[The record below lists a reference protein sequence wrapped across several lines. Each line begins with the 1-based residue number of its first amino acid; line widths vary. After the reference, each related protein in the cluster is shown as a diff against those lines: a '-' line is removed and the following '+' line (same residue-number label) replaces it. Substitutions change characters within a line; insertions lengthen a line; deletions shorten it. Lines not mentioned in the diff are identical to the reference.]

1 MKSPTRKQILLL
13 QLLFVNI
20 ALLLSAIV
28 YAQPVANF
36 SCSNVSGCAPILVS
50 FTDQSAGNPTQWK
63 WDLGNG
69 TVSYLQNPSVTY
81 FNPGTYTVKLV
92 IKSAIAAD
100 SVVKINYITV
110 YGAPVINFSASQT
123 AGCNQLDV
131 NFKDQTTSA
140 YGNLTEWKWDFGDGV
155 LSDISSPFHHYN
167 QTGDFNITLNVK
179 NSYGCSSSLLKTA
192 YIKVNGIKAAF
203 SNAVP
208 VRCSPNKITFTNLS
222 TGTGEIK
229 YKWYFGN
236 GDTSQ
241 TKNPLYT
248 YANGGNYTVKLFVNN
263 QFGCIDSVIKTIK
276 VDTPV
281 SAAFT
286 ANNTKGCKAPFT
298 VHFTNQQF
306 TGNSF
311 IWNMGDSSQSIL
323 SNPFHQ
329 YADTGNYTVKL
340 VVKNVNGCTDSVTKI
355 NYIHVRAASLKLVN
369 LPDSGC
375 MPFTKKINVEFN
387 PADSVLNMVWNFG
400 DGTSSVVRYPV
411 HTFNTEG
418 YYTVSVIAS
427 TLSGCID
434 TIKIANAIRVSK
446 RPKADF
452 ISDITNA
459 CAYKKISFTNLTSG
473 DATRYTWEF
482 NNNDVSYDKDPKYTF
497 RDTGFVTVQMV
508 AWNGGCS
515 DTSTKTKL
523 IYLQPSVSKLKYTFT
538 CSDASK
544 LFFNNHSLGA
554 DQWAWNFGDGTAS
567 TQFSTAHTYAEP
579 GNYSVSL
586 ETWNHTTGCYYLQ
599 TLPVKI
605 AQRRISFYASD
616 SVICKRSEILFTA
629 NADGNTASH
638 FIWDFGDGTREL
650 SRQHTISHVYNKPGK
665 YDVTM
670 IVINSTNCNDTLVKR
685 GYIRVNGPLAK
696 FTTAALGTC
705 YNKPVLF
712 TDSSLTDGVNA
723 IKSWAWSFGDGT
735 MDTLKR
741 PPFQHVYNKQGNYIV
756 KLKLTDASGCS
767 DSAKLSKPVM
777 VIRPSAYILPYDTL
791 GCTNKLMS
799 LIAPYAEAGIAY
811 AWDFGDGGTASTQ
824 LVKHAYVAEGPYTV
838 KLIINNYL
846 YGCADTNV
854 KANLV
859 RIEDP
864 VAKFTMSDSFKACPP
879 LMIQFTNE
887 SLNATDELW
896 DFGDGSST
904 TTHTPSHFY
913 SYPGVYTVTLS
924 VKGRGGCTRQM
935 QKQIIVKGPKG
946 FISYNPFN
954 ICTQQQVGFNVQS
967 TDAVSY
973 LWDFNDGTTLN
984 STDTF
989 ALHTYTNA
997 GGYMPKIMLMDEKG
1011 CKVPVMGKDT
1021 VQIRAPFK
1029 MAINKPGK
1037 VCIGQSKNL
1046 QAGGATSYQWSPSAG
1061 LDNDSTATPIAKPA
1075 VTTNYKVIG
1084 TDDKGCFTD
1093 TGYVMV
1099 EVAAFPKVN
1108 AGADKKIA
1116 AGVALDLVPSLSTDV
1131 TEVRWSTTGAI
1142 FRNSE
1147 SAITVKPLENTEYTV
1162 EVKNAAGCAASDK
1175 VNVTVTKAG
1184 GELFIPNTFSPNAD
1198 GVNDVFYP
1206 RSTASVK
1213 IISLKIINRYGALV
1227 FERTGFNTNDVNAGW
1242 DGNYRGA
1249 KLLPDIYLY
1258 VISITDAENNT
1269 QTTQG
1274 DIALIR

>member
-1 MKSPTRKQILLL
+1 MKSPTRKKILLL
-13 QLLFVNI
+13 QLLYLNI
-20 ALLLSAIV
+20 ALFFSAIV

-36 SCSNVSGCAPILVS
+36 SCSNVSGCAPILVN

-92 IKSAIAAD
+92 VKSATAAD
-100 SVVKINYITV
+100 SIVKINQITV
-110 YGAPVINFSASQT
+110 YGAPVINFNASQT

-155 LSDISSPFHHYN
+155 LSDIRNPSHHYD

-192 YIKVNGIKAAF
+192 YIKVNGIKAGF
-203 SNAVP
+203 TKDVYE
-208 VRCSPNKITFTNLS
+208 RCSPNKITFTNSS
-222 TGTGEIK
+222 TGTGDVK

-236 GDTSQ
+236 RDSSETN
-241 TKNPLYT
+241 NPLYT
-248 YANGGNYTVKLFVNN
+248 YANGGNYTVKMFVSN
-263 QFGCIDSVIKTIK
+263 QFGCLDSTIKNIK

-286 ANNTKGCKAPFT
+286 AGNTRGCKAPFT
-298 VHFTNQQF
+298 VHFTNQQL
-306 TGNSF
+306 TGNSYL
-311 IWNMGDSSQSIL
+311 WNMGDSSKSIS
-323 SNPFHQ
+323 SNPFHE
-329 YADTGNYTVKL
+329 YSDTGNYTVKL
-340 VVKNVNGCTDSVTKI
+340 IVNNVNGCIDSVTKI
-355 NYIHVRAASLKLVN
+355 NYIHVRASSLALVN

-375 MPFTKKINVEFN
+375 IPFAKKINVVFN
-387 PADSVLNMVWNFG
+387 PADSVLNMIWNFG
-400 DGTSSVVRYPV
+400 DGTSSALRSPV

-446 RPKADF
+446 RPAADF

-473 DATRYTWEF
+473 EATKYTWEF
-482 NNNDVSYDKDPKYTF
+482 NHNDVSYDKDPKYTF

-508 AWNGGCS
+508 AWNGGCA
-515 DTSTKTKL
+515 DTSTKEKL
-523 IYLQPSVSKLKYTFT
+523 IYLQPAVSKLKYIFT

-554 DQWAWNFGDGTAS
+554 DKWAWNFGDGTAS
-567 TQFSTAHTYAEP
+567 TQFSPSHTYAEP

-586 ETWNHTTGCYYLQ
+586 ETWNYTTGCYYLQ

-605 AQRRISFYASD
+605 AQRHISFYASD
-616 SVICKRSEILFTA
+616 SVICKNSEILFTPYV
-629 NADGNTASH
+629 DSNTVSH
-638 FIWDFGDGTREL
+638 MIWDFGDGTREL
-650 SRQHTISHVYNKPGK
+650 SREYAITHVYNKPGK
-665 YDVTM
+665 YDVALV
-670 IVINSTNCNDTLVKR
+670 IINSTNCNDTLIKH
-685 GYIRVNGPLAK
+685 GYIRVNGPAAK
-696 FTTAALGTC
+696 FTANTSGVC

-723 IKSWAWSFGDGT
+723 IKSWTWNYGDGT
-735 MDTLKR
+735 IDTLTAA
-741 PPFQHVYNKQGNYIV
+741 PFQHAYSKEGSYTV
-756 KLKLTDASGCS
+756 KLKLTDASRCS
-767 DSAKLSKPVM
+767 DSAKLSKPVI
-777 VIRPSAYILPYDTL
+777 VIRPIAYILPYDTL

-799 LIAPYAEAGIAY
+799 LITPYAEPGITY
-811 AWDFGDGGTASTQ
+811 RWDFGDGSNASTQ
-824 LVKHAYVAEGPYTV
+824 FVQHAYAAEGSYTV
-838 KLIINNYL
+838 KLVINNYL
-846 YGCADTNV
+846 YGCADSNV
-854 KANLV
+854 KVNLV
-859 RIEDP
+859 RVEDP

-887 SLNATDELW
+887 SLNAMDELW
-896 DFGDGSST
+896 NFGDGSST

-913 SYPGVYTVTLS
+913 SYPGIYTVTLT
-924 VKGRGGCTRQM
+924 VKGRGGCTTQM
-935 QKQIIVKGPKG
+935 QKQIVVKGPKG
-946 FISYNPFN
+946 IISYNPFN
-954 ICTQQQVGFNVQS
+954 ICTQQQVGFKVQS

-973 LWDFNDGTTLN
+973 TWDFNDGNTLN
-984 STDTF
+984 NADTF
-989 ALHTYTNA
+989 VLHTYTNA

-1011 CKVPVMGKDT
+1011 CKVPVTGKDT

-1029 MAINKPGK
+1029 IIINKPGK
-1037 VCIGQSKNL
+1037 VCIGQTKKL
-1046 QAGGATSYQWSPSAG
+1046 QANGAASYQWSPATD
-1061 LDNDSTATPIAKPA
+1061 LDNAATATPLAKPA
-1075 VTTNYKVIG
+1075 ATTTYKVIG
-1084 TDDKGCFTD
+1084 TDDRGCFTD
-1093 TGYVMV
+1093 TGYVML
-1099 EVAAFPKVN
+1099 EVAAYPQVN

-1131 TEVRWSTTGAI
+1131 TEVRWSPTDAI

-1147 SAITVKPLENTEYTV
+1147 SAITVKPLKNTEYTI

-1175 VNVTVTKAG
+1175 VNITVTKAG
-1184 GELFIPNTFSPNAD
+1184 GELFIPNTFSPNGD
-1198 GVNDVFYP
+1198 GVNDIFYP

-1213 IISLKIINRYGALV
+1213 IISLKIINRYGAVV
-1227 FERTGFNTNDVNAGW
+1227 FERAGFNTNDINAGW
-1242 DGNYRGA
+1242 DGDSRGV
-1249 KLLPDIYLY
+1249 KLLSDIYLY
-1258 VISITDAENNT
+1258 EISMADTENKT
-1269 QTTQG
+1269 QTIQG